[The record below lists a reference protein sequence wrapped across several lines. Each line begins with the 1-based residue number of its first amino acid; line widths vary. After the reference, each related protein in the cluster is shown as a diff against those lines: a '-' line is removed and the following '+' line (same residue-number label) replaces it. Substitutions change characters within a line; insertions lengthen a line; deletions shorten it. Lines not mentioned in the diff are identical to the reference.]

1 MKAFFATARLCIR
14 NKNDFGLLWTLGEYL
29 LKLITLFAQWMIWC
43 AILPEGANVDGLTR
57 GAMLVYI
64 TVSSALTPMLDV
76 RTPAS
81 GWLHD
86 GTMLGLFQRP
96 SSVYVQLI
104 AHTMGGW
111 LIPLVFFA
119 LPLLVFCSLLGYPPI
134 PASLWF
140 FLSLILCV
148 SQGFAVD
155 FLFACLTVR
164 MNNLE
169 WQMFTIRNALTALLT
184 GGLIP
189 FAALPWGMGQWMEL
203 SPLGTLAGAPLALL
217 TGIGDPARLLGAQIF
232 WNIVLWPLAVWAFG
246 ASRER
251 MVSYGG

>member
-1 MKAFFATARLCIR
+1 MKAFLATARLCIR
-14 NKNDFGLLWTLGEYL
+14 SKNDFGLLWTLGEYMM
-29 LKLITLFAQWMIWC
+29 KLITLFAQWMVWC

-57 GAMLVYI
+57 SSMLAYI
-64 TVSSALTPMLDV
+64 TVSSALTPLLDV

-81 GWLHD
+81 SWLHD

-96 SSVYVQLI
+96 SSVYVQLM
-104 AHTMGGW
+104 AHTVGGW
-111 LIPLVFFA
+111 LLPLSCYA
-119 LPLLVFCSLLGYPPI
+119 LPLLVFSGLLGHPPV
-134 PASLWF
+134 PATPWF

-148 SQGFAVD
+148 LQGFAVD
-155 FLFACLTVR
+155 FLFACLLIR

-169 WQMFTIRNALTALLT
+169 WQMFSMRNALTALLT

-189 FAALPWGMGQWMEL
+189 FAALPWGIGSWLEL

-217 TGIGDPARLLGAQIF
+217 TGIGEPARLLTAQVF
-232 WNIVLWPLAVWAFG
+232 WNLTLWPLAMWAFG